1 MDSIGFYIDFR
12 HHAGFSSRAFD
23 EGSVGISGT
32 DAAIIRLIDYL
43 KKSGLQVYVFATG
56 NVVFERVHLVAVTS
70 PAAAIATAAAKGVT
84 TVIFNISQK
93 EVVTLL
99 AEAAA
104 AHAVSLIA
112 WAHNPLDVA
121 MRNLLHH
128 AEAVKR
134 VVFVS
139 PYHYNGFRDH
149 AVIHKAWMIPNGI
162 PIEEYPARS
171 QANFDK
177 RLVCYVGSLTPSKG
191 FHLLAAAWPLVR
203 KQIPGAKLSVIG
215 SGKLYGKEV
224 EPGPLG
230 VADKDYETLI
240 LQQLGTPPDGLE
252 KLGVRFLG
260 LQPRTEIAAILSH
273 AAVGV
278 INPSTSGSLEC
289 CSVASLEIQAC
300 GIPIIAGRAGGNLD
314 TVADGKTGRLVSAQ
328 PASIAAA
335 MIDLL
340 ENETLNESL
349 GQKGRLFVEQH
360 FSMETIGKRWLA
372 YLQQLQRQQ
381 PNKPE
386 PLNITLRNIK
396 PWIKEVKRRIG
407 IT

>member
-1 MDSIGFYIDFR
+1 MDSIGFYIDFS

-32 DAAIIRLIDYL
+32 DAAIIRLIDYF
-43 KKSGLQVYVFATG
+43 KNNGLPVYVFACG
-56 NVVFERVHLVAVTS
+56 NVAIENVHLVAVTS
-70 PAAAIATAAAKGVT
+70 PDAAIEAAAAKKVT

-93 EVVTLL
+93 EVVALL
-99 AEAAA
+99 AETAAA
-104 AHAVSLIA
+104 KAVSLIA
-112 WAHNPLDVA
+112 WAHNPLDLA
-121 MRNLLHH
+121 MRNLLHQ

-149 AVIHKAWMIPNGI
+149 AVIRKAWMIPNGI
-162 PIEEYPARS
+162 SVAGYPARS
-171 QANFDK
+171 PANFDK

-203 KQIPGAKLSVIG
+203 KKIPDAKLAVIG
-215 SGKLYGKEV
+215 SGKLYGKDV
-224 EPGPLG
+224 VPGLLG
-230 VADKDYETLI
+230 IADKDYETLI
-240 LQQLGTPPDGLE
+240 LRQLGSSPEGLE

-260 LQPRTEIAAILSH
+260 LKPRAEIAAILSQ
-273 AAVGV
+273 AAAGC

-300 GIPIIAGRAGGNLD
+300 GIPIIAGKAGGNLD
-314 TVADGKTGRLVSAQ
+314 TIADGKTGLLVSAD

-335 MIDLL
+335 IIALL
-340 ENETLNESL
+340 ANETLNESL
-349 GQKGRLFVEQH
+349 GRKGRIFVEQH
-360 FSMETIGKRWLA
+360 FSMETIGKRWVT
-372 YLQQLQRQQ
+372 YLQQWQLNQ

-386 PLNITLRNIK
+386 PLSITLRNIK
-396 PWIKEVKRRIG
+396 PWIKEVTRRIR